1 METLEILAGL
11 SFIYLVLSLVC
22 TAANELVAQVIN
34 LRGKTLRTGLRT
46 LIEGPETKGLYR
58 RIRNR
63 PTKDDESRAPAPR
76 KLDTAWKAVEA
87 AAAIEAKAVRDKEQE
102 LAEAVA
108 QAESAKGRAL
118 RAAALAE
125 NSRTEAAADAAIVAA
140 AERKTAQD
148 EVPKRTAEL
157 AKAREAL
164 VQKAKAETSNWESVR
179 AESERVSSPVAELY
193 RHPLI
198 AGLQST
204 SLLKG
209 SRLPSYIPP
218 GTFATVILNVVAPA
232 EAGVPR
238 SLQTLKEGV
247 RKLPPHLQKALAA
260 LIDQAGDSV
269 QELQLNISRWVSDA
283 MERVSGVYKRRT
295 QLIILALA
303 LVITVWTNADTIR
316 IWRTLSKDATVRA
329 AVLSAAE
336 AYSRGPAPEAQPS
349 TTPDTT
355 GAALALAIAR
365 ADSAIARLDS
375 VAAFGVPLGWRGER
389 LEWWTV
395 PGWLI
400 TALAISLGAP
410 FWFDV
415 LNKVMNIRAAGRA
428 PEEKPKSPEALPP
441 PRGG

>member
-1 METLEILAGL
+1 
-11 SFIYLVLSLVC
+11 
-22 TAANELVAQVIN
+22 
-34 LRGKTLRTGLRT
+34 
-46 LIEGPETKGLYR
+46 
-58 RIRNR
+58 
-63 PTKDDESRAPAPR
+63 
-76 KLDTAWKAVEA
+76 
-87 AAAIEAKAVRDKEQE
+87 
-102 LAEAVA
+102 
-108 QAESAKGRAL
+108 
-118 RAAALAE
+118 
-125 NSRTEAAADAAIVAA
+125 
-140 AERKTAQD
+140 
-148 EVPKRTAEL
+148 
-157 AKAREAL
+157 
-164 VQKAKAETSNWESVR
+164 
-179 AESERVSSPVAELY
+179 VAELY

-269 QELQLNISRWVSDA
+269 QELQLNISRWFSDA